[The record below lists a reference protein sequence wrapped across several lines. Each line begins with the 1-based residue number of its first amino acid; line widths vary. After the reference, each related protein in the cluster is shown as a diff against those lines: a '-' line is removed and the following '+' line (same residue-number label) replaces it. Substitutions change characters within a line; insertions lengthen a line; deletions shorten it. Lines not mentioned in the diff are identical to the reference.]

1 MEEEWK
7 AIPGANGYYVS
18 DQGRVRSH
26 YKQVGPPHHWI
37 ITDEPQRII
46 APGRERNGY
55 LNVGIKMNGGKI
67 TQKIHHLVMLSFI
80 GPKQDGIEVCHID
93 NNPANNRLSN
103 LRYDTHAN
111 NMKDMMKPERLRK
124 RYNKFVSDKMAEK
137 EVVSRIEPLLYD
149 EVERIA
155 NESDTT
161 ISAVVR
167 EAIRQFIASHQAA
180 VEKAWCA

>member
-1 MEEEWK
+1 
-7 AIPGANGYYVS
+7 
-18 DQGRVRSH
+18 
-26 YKQVGPPHHWI
+26 
-37 ITDEPQRII
+37 
-46 APGRERNGY
+46 
-55 LNVGIKMNGGKI
+55 
-67 TQKIHHLVMLSFI
+67 
-80 GPKQDGIEVCHID
+80 
-93 NNPANNRLSN
+93 
-103 LRYDTHAN
+103 
-111 NMKDMMKPERLRK
+111 MKDMMKPERLRK

-167 EAIRQFIASHQAA
+167 EAIRQFIAGHQSV